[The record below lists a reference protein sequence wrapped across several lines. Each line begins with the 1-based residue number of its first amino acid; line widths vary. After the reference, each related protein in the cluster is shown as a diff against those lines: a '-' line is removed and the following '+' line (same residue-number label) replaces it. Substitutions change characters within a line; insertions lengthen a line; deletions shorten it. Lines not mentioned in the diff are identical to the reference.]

1 MLISIY
7 IQLDYIYVCVGS
19 LLVIFFNWP
28 LEKNLKIQKIRLSN
42 QIRRMS
48 LRTIESNISAAVQE
62 KPNYHDEI

>member
-1 MLISIY
+1 MLINIY
-7 IQLDYIYVCVGS
+7 IELDYIYVCVGS

>member
-1 MLISIY
+1 MLINIY